1 MPSLP
6 TRPGRL
12 VLATAAALLLCTACA
27 PALDWR
33 EVRPDGTRLVGL
45 LPCKPTAQE
54 RRVTLAGSPVQL
66 GLLACAADGQ
76 TWGLA
81 WADVTDPARVAS
93 ALDEL
98 ARSAAAN
105 VGASGV
111 REQPAQVPG
120 ATPQTGSRRL
130 VLQGKGGSGQ
140 PVELRAQVFSHGTQ
154 VFQATALGPQ
164 LGAEAIDTF
173 FGGLRVTP

>member
-1 MPSLP
+1 MRLP
-6 TRPGRL
+6 LPLRDGTVPAA
-12 VLATAAALLLCTACA
+12 VTAALLTTACA

-33 EVRPDGTRLVGL
+33 DVRPEGTRLVGL

-54 RRVTLAGSPVQL
+54 RRVTLAGTPVQL

-81 WADVTDPARVAS
+81 WADVSDPARIGP
-93 ALDEL
+93 ALDDL

-105 VGASGV
+105 VGASAV
-111 REQPAQVPG
+111 QEQPAQVPG
-120 ATPQTGSRRL
+120 ATPQAGSRRL

-154 VFQATALGPQ
+154 VFQATALGASLKP
-164 LGAEAIDTF
+164 EAVDTF
-173 FGGLRVTP
+173 FGGLRISP